1 MEMKVPE
8 RILII
13 EDEET
18 VADIIAINLRIEA
31 FEVDVA
37 LNGTSGL
44 AKARGGNYDLIVC
57 DIMMPDVD
65 GYEICRQ
72 LKADPRT
79 GGTPIIL
86 LTARTEVANKVAGLE
101 AGADDFITKPFNF
114 GDLVEHINM
123 NLDRAANKRVND
135 PVTGLPGNIDS
146 DDALKEKVISGE
158 PFAYM
163 LLTINDIKPFREVYG
178 DGKVEEALRFTARL
192 VMSAITGEIA
202 SENRAFYLGGSNFSM
217 LIEPSRAEL
226 YARNIIGEFD
236 VGVREF
242 YSHEDL
248 QKGCCSTF
256 DRRGSLIDNP
266 LMTVSIGIAT
276 NGHREIKSHWEAAEI
291 AREVLDYACTFPGSK
306 CVMDRRTESDHP
318 GKK

>member
-1 MEMKVPE
+1 MEMKVAE

-18 VADIIAINLRIEA
+18 VADIIAINLRIET

-44 AKARGGNYDLIVC
+44 GKARSGDYDLIIC

-72 LKADPRT
+72 LKGDPKT
-79 GGTPIIL
+79 SGVPIIL

-114 GDLVEHINM
+114 GDLIEHINM
-123 NLDRAANKRVND
+123 NLDRAANKRTTD
-135 PVTGLPGNIDS
+135 KVTGLPGSIDS
-146 DDALKEKVISGE
+146 DDALKGKVISGE
-158 PFAYM
+158 PFAFM
-163 LLTINDIKPFREVYG
+163 LLALNDIKSYREAYG
-178 DGKVEEALRFTARL
+178 DGKVEEVLRFTARV

-202 SENRAFYLGGSNFSM
+202 SENQAFYLGSSSFSSI
-217 LIEPSRAEL
+217 LEPSKAEV
-226 YARNIIGEFD
+226 YARKILDEFD
-236 VGVREF
+236 VGIQEF
-242 YSHEDL
+242 YSKEDIS
-248 QKGCCSTF
+248 KGCCSTF

-291 AREVLDYACTFPGSK
+291 AHEVLDYACTFPGSK
-306 CVMDRRTESDHP
+306 CVMDRRTESGPP